1 MVWKNT
7 IYMRILFKNAMKFT
21 GTVGKIQTR
30 ASITGKRLVL
40 EQKNEKVFDN
50 NLWLVCF
57 QRVSPRLKMCDVI
70 FVHADSVWQMSIE
83 RSLVDDI
90 TENANVPVVQAG
102 LDPLPWKKF
111 AADAKQYGWQPEDW
125 LHLFEDESLSDESD
139 AESADEDWVPEDDD
153 ESEDEDWDPDDED

>member
-1 MVWKNT
+1 MHN
-7 IYMRILFKNAMKFT
+7 LFKNAMNFT
-21 GTVGKIQTR
+21 GTVGKIQTH

-90 TENANVPVVQAG
+90 SFCARGRVPVVQAG

-125 LHLFEDESLSDESD
+125 LHLFEDESLSDELD
-139 AESADEDWVPEDDD
+139 AESADEDWVPDDDD